1 MIARIYT
8 LNEYYEIFEDI
19 FNRTYYYKDNE
30 FRKLIVKMFEI
41 FRTYTYLEN
50 EIKIILNSENE
61 KVEISK
67 NLFESFKFIREF
79 LIAKEIVDSEFNS
92 LKYFTKKYQNNF
104 YNYYD
109 LYVVNYNT
117 LNEKIESE

>member
-50 EIKIILNSENE
+50 DAPATL
-61 KVEISK
+61 
-67 NLFESFKFIREF
+67 IRTPSRF
-79 LIAKEIVDSEFNS
+79 SIGHSVGIDSDS
-92 LKYFTKKYQNNF
+92 
-104 YNYYD
+104 
-109 LYVVNYNT
+109 
-117 LNEKIESE
+117 

>member
-104 YNYYD
+104 
-109 LYVVNYNT
+109 
-117 LNEKIESE
+117 K